1 MQQFLKP
8 TPGVTRAG
16 IIPAELLVEFLST
29 MDNAVTA
36 FDLRFG
42 REPLAAFAAE
52 LVEKSCCSRQS
63 LLPDGFAR
71 HITESEPLPNSTLSF
86 LLRSENSFSAGSLTD
101 NPVYQMG

>member
-8 TPGVTRAG
+8 TPGVARAG
-16 IIPAELLVEFLST
+16 IIPAKFLIEFLFT
-29 MDNAVTA
+29 MDNSETA

-42 REPLAAFAAE
+42 REPFAAFAAE

-71 HITESEPLPNSTLSF
+71 HITESELRINSIPLFASKVTNF
-86 LLRSENSFSAGSLTD
+86 RSIEDATFRESRF
-101 NPVYQMG
+101 